1 MDNNLYNL
9 LLRSFDAP
17 LAEAERRQL
26 DGALEASE
34 DLRETRQ
41 EIINLR
47 AGLQAAGYQSFKPF
61 FAERVLE
68 RLRTPQQSL
77 ADYFVSVF
85 RSVAIGAGVLVVICS
100 AYNISRSN
108 AFTLESALGIHQPT
122 LEQVLALEAPF
133 E

>member
-1 MDNNLYNL
+1 MDNSLYNL

-26 DGALEASE
+26 DGALEASK
-34 DLRETRQ
+34 DFRATRQ

-47 AGLQAAGYQSFKPF
+47 AGLQAVGHQSFKPF

-68 RLRTPQQSL
+68 RLRNPQQSL

-85 RSVAIGAGVLVVICS
+85 RRVAIGAAVLVIICS
-100 AYNISRSN
+100 AYNISRAN
-108 AFTLESALGIHQPT
+108 DFTLESALGIHQPT

>member
-1 MDNNLYNL
+1 MDKRLYNL

-26 DGALEASE
+26 DSALKASE
-34 DLRETRQ
+34 NFRVMRRQ
-41 EIINLR
+41 IANLR
-47 AGLQAAGYQSFKPF
+47 DVLQTAGHQSFKPF

-85 RSVAIGAGVLVVICS
+85 RSVAIGAAVLVIICS
-100 AYNISRSN
+100 VYNISRSN

>member
-1 MDNNLYNL
+1 MDNTLYNL
-9 LLRSFDAP
+9 LLRSFDVP
-17 LAEAERRQL
+17 LTEAERRHL
-26 DGALEASE
+26 DSALQASE
-34 DLRETRQ
+34 DLREARQ

-47 AGLQAAGYQSFKPF
+47 AGLQAAEHKSFKPF

-68 RLRTPQQSL
+68 HLRNPQQSL

-85 RSVAIGAGVLVVICS
+85 RSVAIGAAVLVVIFS
-100 AYNISRSN
+100 AYNISRAN
-108 AFTLESALGIHQPT
+108 AFTLESALAIHQPT